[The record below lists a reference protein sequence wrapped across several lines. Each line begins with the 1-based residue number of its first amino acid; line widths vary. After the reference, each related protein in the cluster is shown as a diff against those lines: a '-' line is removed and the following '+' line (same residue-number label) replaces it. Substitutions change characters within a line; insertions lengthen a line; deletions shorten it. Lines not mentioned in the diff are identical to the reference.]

1 MMPLARK
8 RVLVVDDEML
18 IALETERKLLNAG
31 CTVIGPAARLAPAI
45 AMAREEAPDAA
56 VLDINLAGAMVWPLA
71 AELSS
76 RGIPFVLVSGYG
88 SALEVP
94 AGFEK
99 VPRLSKPLNGA
110 ALIEALASVVI
121 SRQAADANS

>member
-1 MMPLARK
+1 MPLARK

-18 IALETERKLLNAG
+18 IALETERKLLKAG

-56 VLDINLAGAMVWPLA
+56 VLDVNLAGSMVWPPA
-71 AELSS
+71 EELSS

-88 SALEVP
+88 SVLEVP
-94 AGFEK
+94 KGLEK
-99 VPRLSKPLNGA
+99 VPRLGKPLSEA
-110 ALIEALASVVI
+110 DLIKALASVVM
-121 SRQAADANS
+121 SSQAADANS

>member
-1 MMPLARK
+1 MPLARK

-56 VLDINLAGAMVWPLA
+56 VLDINLAGADGLA
-71 AELSS
+71 SG
-76 RGIPFVLVSGYG
+76 RGIVEPRDPVRPGLRIWFSVGGASG
-88 SALEVP
+88 VQ
-94 AGFEK
+94 
-99 VPRLSKPLNGA
+99 VPRLSKLKKQYVTGA
-110 ALIEALASVVI
+110 AAPT
-121 SRQAADANS
+121 

>member
-1 MMPLARK
+1 MPLARK

-18 IALETERKLLNAG
+18 IALETERKLLKAG

-56 VLDINLAGAMVWPLA
+56 VLDVNLAGSMVWPLA
-71 AELSS
+71 EELSS

-94 AGFEK
+94 KGLEK
-99 VPRLSKPLNGA
+99 VPRLGKPLSEA
-110 ALIEALASVVI
+110 DLIKALASVVM
-121 SRQAADANS
+121 SSQAADANS